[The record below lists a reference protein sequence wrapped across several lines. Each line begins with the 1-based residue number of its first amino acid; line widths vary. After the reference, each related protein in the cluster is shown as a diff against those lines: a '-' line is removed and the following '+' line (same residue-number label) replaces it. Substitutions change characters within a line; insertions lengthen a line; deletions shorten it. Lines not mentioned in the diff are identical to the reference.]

1 MANRKAA
8 EAAVVKYLKALEGG
22 DVNANLYK
30 ALFKTMSDEEFERW
44 IAALDA
50 GTETIHLIIPNASD
64 IKLDINRTLAVGEE
78 LGVKFFEQL
87 WLTDPETGETYLTPL
102 PYMVLDVAMRRQS
115 QHLIKKQSI
124 PEDDRITDHLSGQV
138 TGDSKGGKISLPEL
152 LLIES
157 KGLETSL
164 LELIK
169 VRGGDDEALAAMKEA
184 IRQTGTFNV
193 EAIQALGSKPTAT
206 KTLRALLLSVH
217 LDNTI
222 GEQ

>member
-8 EAAVVKYLKALEGG
+8 EAAVIKYLKELEGG
-22 DVNANLYK
+22 DVNAALYT
-30 ALFKTMSDEEFERW
+30 ALFKSMSDAEFERW
-44 IAALDA
+44 IDAL
-50 GTETIHLIIPNASD
+50 GSGRETIHLIIPNAND
-64 IKLDINRTLAVGEE
+64 IKLDINRTVKVGEE
-78 LGVKFFEQL
+78 LGAKFFEQL
-87 WLTDPETGETYLTPL
+87 VLTDPETGEEYITPL
-102 PYMVLDVAMRRQS
+102 SYMVLDVAMRRQS

-124 PEDDRITDHLSGQV
+124 PEDDRVVDHLSGQV

-152 LLIES
+152 LVIES

-169 VRGGDDEALAAMKEA
+169 VRGGDDVALAAMKEA
-184 IRQTGTFNV
+184 IRESGTFNV
-193 EAIQALGSKPTAT
+193 KAIEALGSKPTAI